1 VFGVNFY
8 LMERFFKFKYT
19 YFNNMKIRTSKI
31 IYNGEER
38 FGIDFGVGFPRSYI
52 HLVTQLPDAKWN
64 PKLKIWHIPFTPFAI
79 QKYHNVFNQ
88 DSNPANKSSSAEE
101 KEHLSNY
108 SKAEITIVVSSKMIM
123 LQMPKNDADSKF
135 INSIN
140 NYKMNPETGLWEIP
154 NYKDNLERIKN
165 YFGTRLSHVKYK
177 TESVDLL
184 NETIFT
190 RADLNTRKLSEN
202 TQYLMM
208 KFRKWM
214 EHKRYSDST
223 INSYIATLSILL
235 RYLHPKTP
243 FEIVPDDIIAF
254 VNGYILPN
262 RLSYTFQNQMIN
274 SAKLFFR
281 EIILS
286 PMDVE
291 TLERPRREQKLPN
304 VLSKQEVKAI
314 LSVPANL
321 KHRTILSLVY
331 ACGLRRSEVLNLIPT
346 DVDSKRGF
354 LIIRQTKGNKDRLV
368 PISEKTINML
378 RDYYKA
384 YRPKVWLFEGHP
396 KGTQYSETS
405 LSKVLKKCC
414 KVARIS
420 RPVSMHWLRHS
431 YATHLLESGTD
442 LRFIQELLGHK
453 SSKTTEIYTHVS
465 SKSLQK
471 IKSPFDDM

>member
-1 VFGVNFY
+1 
-8 LMERFFKFKYT
+8 
-19 YFNNMKIRTSKI
+19 MKIKTSKI
-31 IYNGEER
+31 IYKGEER
-38 FGIDFGVGFPRSYI
+38 FGINFGINFPSNYI
-52 HLVTQLPDAKWN
+52 HLIKQIPDARWDSE
-64 PKLKIWHIPFTPFAI
+64 LKIWHIPFTPFAI

-88 DSNPANKSSSAEE
+88 HSNPVIKPTTAEE
-101 KEHLSNY
+101 QKHRANY
-108 SKAEITIVVSSKMIM
+108 SKSDISIVVSTKMIM
-123 LQMPKNDADSKF
+123 LQMPENYTDIKF
-135 INSIN
+135 ANSI
-140 NYKMNPETGLWEIP
+140 KKCRMNPDSGLWEFP
-154 NYKDNLERIKN
+154 NYMDNLERIRN
-165 YFGTRLSHVKYK
+165 YFGTRLIQVKYK
-177 TESVDLL
+177 TDNMDLP
-184 NETIFT
+184 NDKIITKN
-190 RADLNTRKLSEN
+190 DLNTRKLSEN

-223 INSYIATLSILL
+223 INSYIATLRILFL
-235 RYLHPKTP
+235 YLHPKTP
-243 FEIVPDDIIAF
+243 YRIVPDDIIDF

-262 RLSYTFQNQMIN
+262 KLSYTFQNQMVN

-314 LSVPANL
+314 LSVPTNL

-331 ACGLRRSEVLNLIPT
+331 ACGLRRSEVLNLTPT

-378 RDYYKA
+378 RDYYIA
-384 YRPKVWLFEGHP
+384 YKPKIWLFEGHP

-414 KVARIS
+414 LVAKIS
-420 RPVSMHWLRHS
+420 KPVSMHWLRHS

-442 LRFIQELLGHK
+442 LRFIQELLGHQ

-465 SKSLQK
+465 SNSLQK
-471 IKSPFDDM
+471 IKSPFDDL